1 MLIDFTLTNFRS
13 FKDPV
18 TLSLVATNAGGA
30 ERSLPLTGTKRGLK
44 CAALCGTN
52 GVGKSNVLAGLLR
65 MQQMVVTPTE
75 EITDDLPFEP
85 FQLDAGSSQRTTT
98 FAVTFKRAGIAYR
111 YAFSYNATRVLDE
124 SLQATIPGGN
134 SEVLFSREGGQIVQ
148 VPVGQHVAIDNT
160 RPNAL
165 LLFALQNWNYAPAI
179 EVFRWFS
186 DDLVSL
192 DGQPRVV
199 GQLNE
204 DVVAQ
209 LTQFLHAVG
218 CEVAGVTQHQV
229 AVQFL
234 DGSRY
239 DRPDLYLRYEKYDAA
254 GEVVD
259 VVELPLSRVSVG
271 TQQLV
276 AVGLAL
282 IQAQSAAHSQ
292 TLLADE
298 FASAL
303 HPEVVLALLA
313 LVNST
318 AMHSQFI
325 LVTPQFGLLG
335 GQLRPDQL
343 YLVTKNYRGES
354 HLTQQLAPEMAAR
367 QVAMQAQPN
376 VDMSILRATFTR

>member
-18 TLSLVATNAGGA
+18 TLSLVATNAGGV

-85 FQLDAGSSQRTTT
+85 FQLDAGSSQRPTT

-111 YAFSYNATRVLDE
+111 YAFSYRANQVVDE
-124 SLQATIPGGN
+124 SLQATIPGEN
-134 SEVLFSREGGQIVQ
+134 PKVLFSREGGQIVQ
-148 VPVGQHVAIDNT
+148 VPVGQHTAINNT

-165 LLFALQNWNYAPAI
+165 MLFALQNWNYAPAI

-192 DGQPRVV
+192 DGQARVT
-199 GQLNE
+199 GRLNE

-239 DRPDLYLRYEKYDAA
+239 DRPDLYLRYEKYDDA

-276 AVGLAL
+276 AFGLAL
-282 IQAQSAAHSQ
+282 IQAQAAAHPQ

-303 HPEVVLALLA
+303 HPEVALALLA

-318 AMHSQFI
+318 AMHSQI
-325 LVTPQFGLLG
+325 VLVTPQFGLLG

-367 QVAMQAQPN
+367 QVAMQSQPN
-376 VDMSILRATFTR
+376 VDMGILRATFSL